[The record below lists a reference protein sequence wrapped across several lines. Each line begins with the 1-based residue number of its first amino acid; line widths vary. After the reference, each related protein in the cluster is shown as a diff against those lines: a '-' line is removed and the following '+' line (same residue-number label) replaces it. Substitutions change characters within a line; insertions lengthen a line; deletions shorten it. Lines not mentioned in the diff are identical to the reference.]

1 MIPRILLELFIIST
15 PFIVF
20 GLYRAA
26 ISDAEVE
33 GRKAWPIKMLFG
45 IGVGLAVLAWF
56 LLLIRDDRSPEMCQ
70 GPSRLDP
77 VSGKII
83 PGERYECGL
92 TLIKPEVTAEPAE
105 GVPEL
110 LEDEPQ

>member
-1 MIPRILLELFIIST
+1 MIPRILLELFIIAT

-45 IGVGLAVLAWF
+45 IGVVLAVLAWF
-56 LLLIRDDRSPEMCQ
+56 LLLLRDDRSPEMCQ
-70 GPSRLDP
+70 GPSTLDP
-77 VSGKII
+77 VSGKIV
-83 PGERYECGL
+83 PGEKYECGL
-92 TLIKPEVTAEPAE
+92 SLSTPDVIAVPAE
-105 GVPEL
+105 GVSEV

>member
-1 MIPRILLELFIIST
+1 MIPRILLELFIIAT

-45 IGVGLAVLAWF
+45 VGVVLAVLAWF
-56 LLLIRDDRSPEMCQ
+56 LLLLRDDRSPEMCQ
-70 GPSRLDP
+70 GPSTLDP
-77 VSGKII
+77 MSGKII

-92 TLIKPEVTAEPAE
+92 TLVTPEVTADPAD
-105 GVPEL
+105 GIQEL
-110 LEDEPQ
+110 QEDEPQ